1 MAAIRSSP
9 RTPSKNKGVGPSG
22 TEGIIDGL
30 DNTHKANWDTG
41 RRVGT
46 TITRT
51 GYNKIALKF
60 AKRTGRRHD
69 ITQLKNK
76 YSILKKEWQAWIK
89 LMDTSKGVTGIGF
102 DRDTGLFTGSEEWWD
117 NLKSTN
123 KLAYKFDARSIHRCN
138 CDWQTPLDAGGEVDS
153 PRLAPFTEPYRLV
166 VNSLPNSPTVQL
178 DEADPGTKRK
188 KRSFNHLS
196 KGIETQKHLTVR
208 HGTGASQ
215 KYGIEPCMQRL
226 MAIPD
231 FISTPLFHFACT
243 VLENADYQEIL
254 MCMPD
259 DENVVGWLAALQVSK
274 GLSHQRIMWKGQSN
288 NYRNYDD
295 VIIELHAMEY
305 YLKYIEKILCRTS
318 ILTGRGWIQELFD
331 GHIGR
336 REQNLHMPLYVFQ
349 VLLHHCIGAL
359 DVTYVEAMLPA
370 RDAGTYYDRK
380 GYLTQNILAVC
391 DFDISMH
398 DSRIFN

>member
-30 DNTHKANWDTG
+30 DNTHKANWDSVATKIFLQCVRDAIFAG

-102 DRDTGLFTGSEEWWD
+102 DRDTGLFTASEEWWD

-123 KLAYKFDARSIHRCN
+123 KLAYKFKTKPLEHEDLMCEVFTNAIATGKHH
-138 CDWQTPLDAGGEVDS
+138 WTPGEKVVDVGEGESDSVDS

-166 VNSLPNSPTVQL
+166 VNSLPNSLTVQL

-188 KRSFNHLS
+188 KKR
-196 KGIETQKHLTVR
+196 
-208 HGTGASQ
+208 
-215 KYGIEPCMQRL
+215 
-226 MAIPD
+226 
-231 FISTPLFHFACT
+231 
-243 VLENADYQEIL
+243 
-254 MCMPD
+254 
-259 DENVVGWLAALQVSK
+259 
-274 GLSHQRIMWKGQSN
+274 
-288 NYRNYDD
+288 
-295 VIIELHAMEY
+295 
-305 YLKYIEKILCRTS
+305 
-318 ILTGRGWIQELFD
+318 
-331 GHIGR
+331 
-336 REQNLHMPLYVFQ
+336 
-349 VLLHHCIGAL
+349 
-359 DVTYVEAMLPA
+359 
-370 RDAGTYYDRK
+370 
-380 GYLTQNILAVC
+380 
-391 DFDISMH
+391 
-398 DSRIFN
+398 